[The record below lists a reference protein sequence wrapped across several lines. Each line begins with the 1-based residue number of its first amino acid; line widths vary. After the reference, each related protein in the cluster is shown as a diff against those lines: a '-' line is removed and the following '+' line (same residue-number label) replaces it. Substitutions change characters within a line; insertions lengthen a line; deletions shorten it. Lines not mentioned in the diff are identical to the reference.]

1 MERTG
6 YISSSEINYEEYLS
20 EISKF
25 QNRSYKLGPT
35 ASGILLSFAVHRYL
49 STYQIFSSLR
59 GKSGEMAYKNV
70 HKIVKHLHSLK
81 LIEIAGKKSIDK
93 ERKSVHNPKYY
104 RLTTGGIFS
113 LINNYQRNPG
123 VERTEKL
130 IQNYSGNIL
139 FRTLLNPYFE
149 DQSLSRFD
157 NTPISRKILDYLN
170 KCCDITN
177 TCVNFIEKNEE
188 FILMHFVNWN
198 NPENPSMKYLNN
210 QFNLNL
216 TEKIRVEKIDVNETI
231 KISDETKSIFI
242 TLNEKKDAA
251 ILNTEDG
258 KRYELGVELDNKN
271 NLSIRV
277 TTYREVALRELAR
290 HINYNLLTFVF
301 AINLTI
307 TEKDL
312 LEDLSGVHDETKT
325 NSFNILS
332 KDTKFLSLLERT
344 KKLFDERYQKFIQ
357 LKTV

>member
-20 EISKF
+20 EISEF
-25 QNRSYKLGPT
+25 QDRNYKLGPT

-81 LIEIAGKKSIDK
+81 LIEIVGKKERESI
-93 ERKSVHNPKYY
+93 HNPKYY

-113 LINNYQRNPG
+113 LINNYLGHTPQIIKKMIRNYN
-123 VERTEKL
+123 E
-130 IQNYSGNIL
+130 NIL
-139 FRTLLNPYFE
+139 FRTLLTPYFE
-149 DQSLSRFD
+149 EQSLSHLD
-157 NTPISRKILDYLN
+157 SRTIFQQIQEYLY
-170 KCCDITN
+170 KCC
-177 TCVNFIEKNEE
+177 NFTDPCIDLIEKNDE
-188 FILMHFVNWN
+188 FEYFLNWDT
-198 NPENPSMKYLNN
+198 PETPSIQYLNDHL
-210 QFNLNL
+210 NLNL

-251 ILNTEDG
+251 ILSTEDG

-271 NLSIRV
+271 NLSIRL
-277 TTYREVALRELAR
+277 TIYREVALRDLAR
-290 HINYNLLTFVF
+290 HINYNLLTLIFS
-301 AINLTI
+301 INLSI

-312 LEDLSGVHDETKT
+312 LEDLSKVRDETKT
-325 NSFNILS
+325 TSFNVLS
-332 KDTKFLSLLERT
+332 KDRKFVSLLERT
-344 KKLFDERYQKFIQ
+344 KNLFDERYQEFIQ
-357 LKTV
+357 LKNV